1 MWKLLMTTGIILILI
16 SLMMFLM
23 EKSKIFPLPGDIV
36 IKRGNF
42 VLIIPITSMIILSI
56 ILTIVM
62 SLFRR

>member
-1 MWKLLMTTGIILILI
+1 M
-16 SLMMFLM
+16 
-23 EKSKIFPLPGDIV
+23 PGDIV